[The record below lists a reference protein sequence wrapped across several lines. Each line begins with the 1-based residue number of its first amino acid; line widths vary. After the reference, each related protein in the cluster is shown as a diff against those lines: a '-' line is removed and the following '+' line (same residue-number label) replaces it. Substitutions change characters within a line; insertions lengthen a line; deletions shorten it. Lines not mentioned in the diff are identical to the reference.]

1 MNEQETMKER
11 GIIMRKLVKIKGMTC
26 GHCSAR
32 VEKMLKG
39 LEGVSDAVVDLE
51 GENAIVNLSA
61 PVADELI
68 REAVDDAGYEVI
80 AIQDQ

>member
-1 MNEQETMKER
+1 
-11 GIIMRKLVKIKGMTC
+11 MRKLVKIKGMTC

-39 LEGVSDAVVDLE
+39 VEGVTDAVVDLE

-61 PVADELI
+61 PVENDLI
-68 REAVDDAGYEVI
+68 REAVDDAGYEVLD
-80 AIQDQ
+80 IQEQ

>member
-1 MNEQETMKER
+1 
-11 GIIMRKLVKIKGMTC
+11 MRKLIKIKGMTC

-39 LEGVSDAVVDLE
+39 VEGVSDAVVDLE

-61 PVADELI
+61 PVDNDLI
-68 REAVDDAGYEVI
+68 KEAVDDAGYEVI
-80 AIQDQ
+80 EILEQ

>member
-1 MNEQETMKER
+1 
-11 GIIMRKLVKIKGMTC
+11 MRKLIKIKGMTC

-39 LEGVSDAVVDLE
+39 VEGVSDAVVDLE

-61 PVADELI
+61 PVDNDLI

-80 AIQDQ
+80 EILEQ